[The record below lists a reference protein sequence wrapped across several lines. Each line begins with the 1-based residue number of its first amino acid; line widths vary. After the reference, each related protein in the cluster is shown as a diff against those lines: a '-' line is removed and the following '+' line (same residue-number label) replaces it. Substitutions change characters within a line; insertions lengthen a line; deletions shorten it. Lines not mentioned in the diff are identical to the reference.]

1 MYSYKNTIYMYN
13 TYEDKDLFLCDIS
26 NSVIWRHCKKCQC
39 LSFLYLIRDESGQ
52 NLARNLALTQEII
65 RRIWVN
71 LSIFLNDP
79 TKMREFTLTWSI
91 PIISLIYGKNTHQIK
106 KNLCC
111 NICTLWH
118 VLKNEIY
125 ISYPVGIFCTLFS
138 NQEYTQILLSKCP
151 IIYFFNEL

>member
-26 NSVIWRHCKKCQC
+26 DSVIWRHCKTCQC
-39 LSFLYLIRDESGQ
+39 RSFLYLIRDESGQ

-71 LSIFLNDP
+71 LSQFLNDP
-79 TKMREFTLTWSI
+79 NQNEGI
-91 PIISLIYGKNTHQIK
+91 HIDLIHSYYLSDIWEKYPSNK

-118 VLKNEIY
+118 VLKKWNIY
-125 ISYPVGIFCTLFS
+125 QLPSWYFLYFVLKPRIYPNTA
-138 NQEYTQILLSKCP
+138 K
-151 IIYFFNEL
+151 

>member
-26 NSVIWRHCKKCQC
+26 DSVIWRHCKTCQC
-39 LSFLYLIRDESGQ
+39 RSFLYLIRDEPGQ

-71 LSIFLNDP
+71 LSQFLNDP
-79 TKMREFTLTWSI
+79 NQNKGI
-91 PIISLIYGKNTHQIK
+91 HIDLIHSYYLSDIWEKYPSNK

-125 ISYPVGIFCTLFS
+125 QLPCWYFLYFVLKPRIYPNT
-138 NQEYTQILLSKCP
+138 TK
-151 IIYFFNEL
+151 

>member
-26 NSVIWRHCKKCQC
+26 DSVIWRHCKTCQC
-39 LSFLYLIRDESGQ
+39 RSFLYLIRDEPGQ

-79 TKMREFTLTWSI
+79 NQNEGIHIDLIHSYYLSDIWEKYPSNKKKSLLQHLYIMACTKKWN
-91 PIISLIYGKNTHQIK
+91 IYQ
-106 KNLCC
+106 LPC
-111 NICTLWH
+111 W
-118 VLKNEIY
+118 
-125 ISYPVGIFCTLFS
+125 
-138 NQEYTQILLSKCP
+138 
-151 IIYFFNEL
+151 YFFVLCSQTKDIPKYY

>member
-1 MYSYKNTIYMYN
+1 MYN

-26 NSVIWRHCKKCQC
+26 NSVIWRHCKTCQC
-39 LSFLYLIRDESGQ
+39 RSFLYLISDEPGQ
-52 NLARNLALTQEII
+52 NLTRNLALTKEII

-71 LSIFLNDP
+71 LSQFLNDP
-79 TKMREFTLTWSI
+79 NQNKGI
-91 PIISLIYGKNTHQIK
+91 HIDLIHSYYLSDIWEKYPSNK

-138 NQEYTQILLSKCP
+138 NQGNTYSNTTK
-151 IIYFFNEL
+151 

>member
-106 KNLCC
+106 KKSLLQHLYIMACTKKW
-111 NICTLWH
+111 NIYQLPSWYFLYF
-118 VLKNEIY
+118 VLKPRIY
-125 ISYPVGIFCTLFS
+125 PNT
-138 NQEYTQILLSKCP
+138 TK
-151 IIYFFNEL
+151 